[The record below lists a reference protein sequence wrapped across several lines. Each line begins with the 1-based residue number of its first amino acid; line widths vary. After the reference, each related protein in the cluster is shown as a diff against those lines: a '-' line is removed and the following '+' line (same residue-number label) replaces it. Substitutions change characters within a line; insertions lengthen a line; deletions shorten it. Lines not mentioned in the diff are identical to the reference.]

1 MGLMDA
7 KQLKEVWEEHFG
19 NESSSAEAVKK
30 NPPVANP
37 AADPA
42 AANEAQHRRAWA
54 EVVAPAIAGGVETPL
69 DPPSSIATKVTPAQQ
84 SVKQSNAK
92 GKRWTE
98 EEKEVLLELHAQ
110 AKERRMSDSERRRF
124 ITNEFAVRGIDHT
137 YNAAKQALLRLQ
149 KAPSVCKPRGGQTK
163 PMKVSKCS
171 ACGAPRRGHICKKK
185 QAQQQP
191 LAPSF
196 TPVMARPVGEGDP
209 ESAAAAY
216 CEAIPMP

>member
-1 MGLMDA
+1 MASTPSMPTD
-7 KQLKEVWEEHFG
+7 
-19 NESSSAEAVKK
+19 EAVKLMNSYVNDQAK
-30 NPPVANP
+30 SVFVTTPPSADAGKDNSAATNATADRAPANEVQTEVVAQ
-37 AADPA
+37 AAAPA
-42 AANEAQHRRAWA
+42 AAA
-54 EVVAPAIAGGVETPL
+54 PL

-149 KAPSVCKPRGGQTK
+149 KAPSVCKPRGGQTT

-171 ACGAPRRGHICKKK
+171 ACGAPRRGMTRRTWD
-185 QAQQQP
+185 A
-191 LAPSF
+191 
-196 TPVMARPVGEGDP
+196 
-209 ESAAAAY
+209 
-216 CEAIPMP
+216 

>member
-7 KQLKEVWEEHFG
+7 EQLGEIVDQFFVTTPP
-19 NESSSAEAVKK
+19 SADTGKTNSA
-30 NPPVANP
+30 ATNP

-42 AANEAQHRRAWA
+42 AANEAQHLRAWA
-54 EVVAPAIAGGVETPL
+54 EVVAPAIAKGVETPP

-191 LAPSF
+191 LAPRI
-196 TPVMARPVGEGDP
+196 PRVMAMAVLPGDEQDRPTGEVT
-209 ESAAAAY
+209 A
-216 CEAIPMP
+216 